1 MERTRPPRAVEIML
15 RYFGSLEDPR
25 IDRTKAHPLENII
38 VMALCGAIAGA
49 DGWDALEAFA
59 ESRAEW
65 FATFLDMPNGTPSAD
80 TFRRV
85 FSALDPIRFADQFR
99 HWMVAFAGELEGEV
113 VAIDGKTLRGAVG
126 HATQESALH
135 LLHVWATE
143 QQLLLA
149 QRAVAGA
156 PGEVQAIPELIKL
169 LDLKGA
175 VVTTDANGCTATVTQ
190 AIRDAGA
197 DYVLA
202 LKGNRGRLHAHVEQQ
217 FETAAARSYH
227 GVPTFRSKETSHGR
241 TEERVVRALHLED
254 WESSNRSQWVDL
266 NTIALVER
274 TRVVAGKSTAE
285 RHFYIASLP
294 ADAKRI
300 AHAVRAHWGIENQ
313 LHWCLDVA
321 FDEDRR
327 RIRDEVAAQNFATI
341 ARYAL
346 SLLTREKTAKY
357 GLPTKR
363 KKAAWDN
370 DYLMRVLTGGLP
382 SQ

>member
-1 MERTRPPRAVEIML
+1 ML

-25 IDRTKAHPLENII
+25 IDRTKFHPLENII

-59 ESRAEW
+59 EARASW
-65 FATFLDMPNGTPSAD
+65 FATFLSMPNGTPSAD

-85 FSALDPIRFADQFR
+85 FGALDPIRFEEQFR
-99 HWMVAFAGELEGEV
+99 CWIGAFAEDLAGEV
-113 VAIDGKTLRGAVG
+113 VAIDGKSLRGAIDRAG
-126 HATQESALH
+126 KGSALH

-149 QRAVAGA
+149 QRAVDGA
-156 PGEVQAIPELIKL
+156 PGEVQAIAELIGL

-175 VVTTDANGCTATVTQ
+175 IVTADANGCTAAVTQ
-190 AIRDAGA
+190 AVRKGEAE
-197 DYVLA
+197 YVLA

-217 FETAAARSYH
+217 FDEAAARRYR
-227 GVPTFRSKETSHGR
+227 GVSTFRTQETGHGR
-241 TEERVVRALHLED
+241 IEERTIRALSLENWTSTAD
-254 WESSNRSQWVDL
+254 SQWADL
-266 NTIALVER
+266 NSVALVER
-274 TRVVAGKSTAE
+274 TRIVGGESTTE
-285 RHFYIASLP
+285 RHYYIASLP
-294 ADAKRI
+294 ADAKQI
-300 AHAVRAHWGIENQ
+300 GHAARAHWGIENQ

-327 RIRDEVAAQNFATI
+327 RIRDQVAAQNFATI
-341 ARYAL
+341 TRYAL
-346 SLLTREKTAKY
+346 SLLKREKTAGY

-370 DYLMRVLTGGLP
+370 DYLMRVLTCGLP
-382 SQ
+382 SN